1 MVRYLGILLLSFL
14 SLSVFSQFV
23 KNEPLSD
30 SLLTV
35 NESSADWG
43 DYDNDGDLDLVISGN
58 NGNLFTIIYRNDDGV
73 FVDINAGLPG
83 VRFGSVMWGDYDND
97 QDLDLVVSGNLNE
110 ASPPFNSIT
119 AIYRNDDGAFVDIG
133 APLLG
138 VNSGKTRWG
147 DFDGDLDL
155 DLAVL
160 GLADTGADS
169 LRIYRND
176 DGVFSEA
183 ITELDANSDSQH
195 GSVSWGDYDND
206 MDLDLLI
213 TGLGFTPTFDAALT
227 VILRNDDGVF
237 KDSGISLPGVF
248 FSDADWGDYD
258 NDMDLDIA
266 IMGQKIDG
274 TFETAVLE
282 NDNGV
287 FTDIAA
293 NFGNN
298 GIGSFSGIGSISW
311 EDYDTDGD
319 LDILISGIS
328 GETFGPSTKLFR
340 NDGGVF
346 VDVLANIQP
355 VWGFALWGDYDGD
368 NDPDVLISG
377 LDETFAV
384 DLTEVHENVLKDGQ
398 VITFDAIADKQYGD
412 VFDLNAVSTS
422 GLSISYEIVD
432 GPATILG
439 STVTITGVGMVKVA
453 ASQSGDSNYNPATTI
468 EQTFNVMPATL
479 TATAEDQT
487 ITYGDALPTLTF
499 SYSGFVN
506 GEDVTA
512 LTAEPVAS
520 TTATAGSSDAGSY
533 EISLDGG
540 MATNYMLNLVNG
552 NLLINKA
559 TLTATAEDQT
569 ITYGDALPT
578 LTFTY
583 SGFVNGEDVTA
594 LTAEPVATTTAT
606 AGSDAGSYEI
616 SLDGGMA
623 TNYMLNLVN
632 GTLLINK
639 ATLTAT
645 AEDQTITYGDALPT
659 LTFTYSGFV
668 NGEDVTALTAE
679 PVASTTA
686 TAGSDTGSYEI
697 SLDGGTA
704 TNYVLNLV
712 NGNLLINKATLTA
725 TAEDQTITYGDALP
739 TLTFSYS
746 GFLNG
751 EDVTA
756 LTAEP
761 VASTTATAG
770 SDAGSYEISLDGGM
784 ATNYMLN
791 LVNGTLLINKA
802 TLTATAEDQTITY
815 GDALPTLTF
824 SYSGFVNGEDENALL
839 SAPTIATNATSA
851 SDVGSY
857 TITVSDGSANNYTF
871 NRIDGILTI
880 TKADLMITADDKI
893 MNEGEAVPTLTFSS
907 SGFVNG
913 DEINVIDDLPSIT
926 TGASSMSSPGTYE
939 ITLSGGVDNNY
950 LLILINGILTISEVL
965 SVTYDEA
972 ILFFPNPVE
981 DYLVVESPYVRK
993 VEVLDLEGRKLFST
1007 DIKPRIDVSDLRTGI
1022 YILSLQD
1029 KNGVVL
1035 IKKRFVKK

>member
-1 MVRYLGILLLSFL
+1 MLNL
-14 SLSVFSQFV
+14 
-23 KNEPLSD
+23 
-30 SLLTV
+30 V
-35 NESSADWG
+35 NG
-43 DYDNDGDLDLVISGN
+43 
-58 NGNLFTIIYRNDDGV
+58 T
-73 FVDINAGLPG
+73 
-83 VRFGSVMWGDYDND
+83 
-97 QDLDLVVSGNLNE
+97 
-110 ASPPFNSIT
+110 
-119 AIYRNDDGAFVDIG
+119 
-133 APLLG
+133 
-138 VNSGKTRWG
+138 
-147 DFDGDLDL
+147 
-155 DLAVL
+155 
-160 GLADTGADS
+160 
-169 LRIYRND
+169 
-176 DGVFSEA
+176 
-183 ITELDANSDSQH
+183 
-195 GSVSWGDYDND
+195 
-206 MDLDLLI
+206 LLI
-213 TGLGFTPTFDAALT
+213 
-227 VILRNDDGVF
+227 N
-237 KDSGISLPGVF
+237 K
-248 FSDADWGDYD
+248 
-258 NDMDLDIA
+258 
-266 IMGQKIDG
+266 
-274 TFETAVLE
+274 
-282 NDNGV
+282 
-287 FTDIAA
+287 
-293 NFGNN
+293 
-298 GIGSFSGIGSISW
+298 
-311 EDYDTDGD
+311 
-319 LDILISGIS
+319 
-328 GETFGPSTKLFR
+328 
-340 NDGGVF
+340 
-346 VDVLANIQP
+346 
-355 VWGFALWGDYDGD
+355 
-368 NDPDVLISG
+368 
-377 LDETFAV
+377 
-384 DLTEVHENVLKDGQ
+384 
-398 VITFDAIADKQYGD
+398 
-412 VFDLNAVSTS
+412 
-422 GLSISYEIVD
+422 
-432 GPATILG
+432 
-439 STVTITGVGMVKVA
+439 
-453 ASQSGDSNYNPATTI
+453 
-468 EQTFNVMPATL
+468 ATL

-520 TTATAGSSDAGSY
+520 TTATAGSDAGSY
-533 EISLDGG
+533 EILLDGG

-552 NLLINKA
+552 TLLINKA

-578 LTFTY
+578 LTLTY

-594 LTAEPVATTTAT
+594 LTAEPVASTTAT
-606 AGSDAGSYEI
+606 AGSDAGNYEI
-616 SLDGGMA
+616 SLDGGIA

-668 NGEDVTALTAE
+668 DGEDVTALTAE

-686 TAGSDTGSYEI
+686 TAGSSDAGSYEI
-697 SLDGGTA
+697 SLNGGMA
-704 TNYVLNLV
+704 TNYMLNLV
-712 NGNLLINKATLTA
+712 NGTLLINKAILTA

-746 GFLNG
+746 GFVNG

-824 SYSGFVNGEDENALL
+824 TYSGFVNGEDENTLL

-857 TITVSDGSANNYTF
+857 AITVSNGSANNYTF
-871 NRIDGILTI
+871 DRIDGILII

-893 MNEGEAVPTLTFSS
+893 MNEGEVVPTLTFSS

-926 TGASSMSSPGTYE
+926 TGASSMSPPGMYE

-950 LLILINGILTISEVL
+950 LLTLINGILTISEVL

-972 ILFFPNPVE
+972 ILIFPNPVE
-981 DYLVVESPYVRK
+981 DYLVIESPYVRK

-1007 DIKPRIDVSDLRTGI
+1007 DIKPRIDVSDLRAGI

>member
-1 MVRYLGILLLSFL
+1 M
-14 SLSVFSQFV
+14 
-23 KNEPLSD
+23 
-30 SLLTV
+30 T
-35 NESSADWG
+35 
-43 DYDNDGDLDLVISGN
+43 
-58 NGNLFTIIYRNDDGV
+58 
-73 FVDINAGLPG
+73 
-83 VRFGSVMWGDYDND
+83 
-97 QDLDLVVSGNLNE
+97 
-110 ASPPFNSIT
+110 
-119 AIYRNDDGAFVDIG
+119 
-133 APLLG
+133 
-138 VNSGKTRWG
+138 
-147 DFDGDLDL
+147 
-155 DLAVL
+155 
-160 GLADTGADS
+160 
-169 LRIYRND
+169 
-176 DGVFSEA
+176 
-183 ITELDANSDSQH
+183 
-195 GSVSWGDYDND
+195 
-206 MDLDLLI
+206 
-213 TGLGFTPTFDAALT
+213 ALT
-227 VILRNDDGVF
+227 AEPVASTTATAG
-237 KDSGISLPGVF
+237 S
-248 FSDADWGDYD
+248 SDAG
-258 NDMDLDIA
+258 
-266 IMGQKIDG
+266 
-274 TFETAVLE
+274 
-282 NDNGV
+282 
-287 FTDIAA
+287 
-293 NFGNN
+293 
-298 GIGSFSGIGSISW
+298 
-311 EDYDTDGD
+311 
-319 LDILISGIS
+319 
-328 GETFGPSTKLFR
+328 
-340 NDGGVF
+340 
-346 VDVLANIQP
+346 
-355 VWGFALWGDYDGD
+355 
-368 NDPDVLISG
+368 
-377 LDETFAV
+377 
-384 DLTEVHENVLKDGQ
+384 
-398 VITFDAIADKQYGD
+398 
-412 VFDLNAVSTS
+412 
-422 GLSISYEIVD
+422 SYEILLD
-432 GPATILG
+432 GGIAT
-439 STVTITGVGMVKVA
+439 
-453 ASQSGDSNYNPATTI
+453 NYMLNLVNGTLLI
-468 EQTFNVMPATL
+468 NKATL

-520 TTATAGSSDAGSY
+520 TTATAGSDAGSY
-533 EISLDGG
+533 EILLDGG

-552 NLLINKA
+552 TLLINKA

-578 LTFTY
+578 LTLTY

-594 LTAEPVATTTAT
+594 LTAEPVASTTAT
-606 AGSDAGSYEI
+606 AGSDAGNYEI
-616 SLDGGMA
+616 SLDGGIA

-668 NGEDVTALTAE
+668 DGEDVTALTAE

-686 TAGSDTGSYEI
+686 TAGSSDAGSYEI
-697 SLDGGTA
+697 SLNGGMA
-704 TNYVLNLV
+704 TNYMLNLV
-712 NGNLLINKATLTA
+712 NGTLLINKAILTA

-746 GFLNG
+746 GFVNG

-824 SYSGFVNGEDENALL
+824 TYSGFVNGEDENTLL

-857 TITVSDGSANNYTF
+857 AITVSNGSANNYTF
-871 NRIDGILTI
+871 DRIDGILII

-893 MNEGEAVPTLTFSS
+893 MNEGEVVPTLTFSS

-926 TGASSMSSPGTYE
+926 TGASSMSPPGMYE

-950 LLILINGILTISEVL
+950 LLTLINGILTISEVL

-972 ILFFPNPVE
+972 ILIFPNPVE
-981 DYLVVESPYVRK
+981 DYLVIESPYVRK

-1007 DIKPRIDVSDLRTGI
+1007 DIKPRIDVSDLRAGI